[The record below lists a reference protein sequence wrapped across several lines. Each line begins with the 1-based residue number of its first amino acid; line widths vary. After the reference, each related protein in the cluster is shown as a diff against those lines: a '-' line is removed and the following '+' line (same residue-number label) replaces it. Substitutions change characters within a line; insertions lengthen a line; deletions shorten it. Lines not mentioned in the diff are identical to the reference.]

1 MRNLGKL
8 VLLLLVLSSCR
19 SARVDE
25 TSVAFMP
32 ARAIVKKNEQAS
44 FNRESIK
51 ASLAI
56 KFKGKDEVPN
66 INASLRMVKDSVIWI
81 NFTKLGFPVAK
92 LMITRD
98 EVQFYEK
105 VTKTSFQGDFKL
117 ISSWMGTEFDF
128 DKVQNLFLGEPLLDL
143 QEERWQAKIE
153 NDKYKLLSK
162 KGNREF
168 EFYLKV
174 DPNHFKISEEGVR
187 HRQKDQNFTI
197 LYKNFSKIDQSLFPE
212 GFLITASDAGQLT
225 RIEVNYEN
233 VQFDDPMRFPFK
245 MPVGYRNIELE

>member
-1 MRNLGKL
+1 MRKIGKFI
-8 VLLLLVLSSCR
+8 LLLLALSSCR
-19 SARVDE
+19 SAKVE
-25 TSVAFMP
+25 EGGVAFLP
-32 ARAIVKKNEQAS
+32 ARAIVKKNEQAA
-44 FNRESIK
+44 FTRESIK
-51 ASLAI
+51 ATLAI
-56 KFKGKDEVPN
+56 KFKGREEVPN
-66 INASLRMVKDSVIWI
+66 INAALRMVKDSVIWI

-128 DKVQNLFLGEPLLDL
+128 DKVQNLFLGEPLLNL
-143 QEERWQAKIE
+143 KGERWQAMIE
-153 NDKYKLLSK
+153 NDKYKLQSK
-162 KGNREF
+162 KGNRDF

-174 DPNHFKISEEGVR
+174 DPDHFKIAEEGVR
-187 HRQKDQNFTI
+187 HREKDQNFTI
-197 LYKNFSKIDQSLFPE
+197 LYGNFSKIDQSLFPE
-212 GFLITASDAGQLT
+212 GFLITASNGGEQT
-225 RIEVNYEN
+225 RIEVNYKN